1 MAWKI
6 YMFTQ
11 VHTVLLFKDS
21 WPLFQNFVLSYCD
34 YILNIFYSNNG
45 VTTSLSLKN
54 DITFEFQIIQM
65 ISYSQKFYV
74 FLKTGIYQVFIQSHL
89 CTLSLWIYFAVVV
102 LNVKDEE
109 KEAQYSIYIPVVGSA
124 PYLETGQKTQPVLTF
139 IVKF

>member
-1 MAWKI
+1 
-6 YMFTQ
+6 MF
-11 VHTVLLFKDS
+11 
-21 WPLFQNFVLSYCD
+21 
-34 YILNIFYSNNG
+34 
-45 VTTSLSLKN
+45 SLKEVY
-54 DITFEFQIIQM
+54 I
-65 ISYSQKFYV
+65 KF
-74 FLKTGIYQVFIQSHL
+74 FIQTHL